1 MSIRGW
7 LRKAPLIMIRFLRF
21 IFEDKDFKGQNFSHL
36 KVRNG
41 MLYVDEESEAYENM
55 LPKKYL
61 APRVDDSG
69 CIVLPRDIRSNLK
82 NTDDVEY
89 WKVSEDM
96 YVITVRKPAP
106 ISRAKKVEELLSKI
120 SKDSK
125 VDGWH

>member
-1 MSIRGW
+1 
-7 LRKAPLIMIRFLRF
+7 MIRFLRF

-41 MLYVDEESEAYENM
+41 MLYVDEESEAYKNT
-55 LPKKYL
+55 LPKRYL
-61 APRVDDSG
+61 APRVDDFG
-69 CIVLPRDIRSNLK
+69 CIVLPREIRNNLK

-96 YVITVRKPAP
+96 YVITVRKQAP
-106 ISRAKKVEELLSKI
+106 ISRAKKVEESLSKI

-125 VDGWH
+125 VDGRH

>member
-1 MSIRGW
+1 MSIKAC
-7 LRKAPLIMIRFLRF
+7 LRKVPTIVIRFLRY

-41 MLYVDEESEAYENM
+41 MLYVDEESEAYKNI

-69 CIVLPRDIRSNLK
+69 CIVLPQEIRNNLK

-89 WKVSEDM
+89 WKVSDEI
-96 YVITVRKPAP
+96 YVITVTKPP
-106 ISRAKKVEELLSKI
+106 LVSRTKKA
-120 SKDSK
+120 
-125 VDGWH
+125 